1 MPYRNLAKRV
11 GDAVRLAEVVQILV
25 RHGFADIVRRL
36 GMHEGLPAKV
46 LRGLHLI
53 DEPIAA
59 PDTIG
64 ARLRAAMTELGPTY
78 IKFGQILSTRPD
90 IISPSI
96 CDELSR
102 LQDRVEPLPF
112 DQMRSVIEEDL
123 GGRVEERFAAF
134 DKEPVAAASLSQV
147 YRARTVDGRDVAVKV
162 QRPGI
167 RRVMESDL
175 SLLKTAA
182 EWASEHVSDFEW
194 MDPVGMVEEFERS
207 VTRELDFTIE
217 ARVIQR
223 FRKNYSGVTTV
234 FVPRV
239 EPDLS
244 GPRVLTMDWIDGA
257 RVDALDQYPARNC
270 SPRQVAINGCNALC
284 QQVFEHHLF
293 HADPHPGNILVTR
306 DNQIAFLDYGMA
318 GHLEPM
324 DVHAMADLL
333 RAVFE
338 ENSQR
343 CVQAL
348 LSFTTTGDADDLA
361 SLEHDVAQYIAFE
374 AQTVLGKADVGRAL
388 EQVTNLLRRHKLQL
402 SPRFSMLLKAMATIE
417 STARLLDQTLDFAQ
431 IIRPYVE
438 NIVVARFSPQHL
450 AHEGQQGLATL
461 LRVGREIPGDVQQLI
476 RTVRRGKLK
485 VQLDHDG
492 LDHLSN
498 VTDRATNRIAFSVIA
513 GSLIVGSSLL
523 IASDVGAKSIGYGG
537 FTIAGALG
545 IVLLISILRSK
556 NY

>member
-1 MPYRNLAKRV
+1 MPYRSLAKRV

-123 GGRVEERFAAF
+123 GGRVEVRFAAF
-134 DKEPVAAASLSQV
+134 DTEPVAAASLSQV
-147 YRARTVDGRDVAVKV
+147 YRARTLDGRDVAVKV
-162 QRPGI
+162 QRPGV
-167 RRVMESDL
+167 RQVMESDL

-194 MDPVGMVEEFERS
+194 MDPVGIIDEFERS
-207 VTRELDFTIE
+207 VARELDFTIE

-244 GPRVLTMDWIDGA
+244 GRRVLTMDWIDGA

-388 EQVTNLLRRHKLQL
+388 DQVTNLLRRHKLQL

-417 STARLLDQTLDFAQ
+417 STAHLLDPTLDFAQ

-438 NIVVARFSPQHL
+438 KIVVARFSPQQL

-545 IVLLISILRSK
+545 IALLISILRSK

>member
-1 MPYRNLAKRV
+1 MPYRSLAKRV

-123 GGRVEERFAAF
+123 GGRVEVRFAAF
-134 DKEPVAAASLSQV
+134 DTEPVAAASLSQV
-147 YRARTVDGRDVAVKV
+147 YRARTLDGRDVAVKV
-162 QRPGI
+162 QRPGV
-167 RRVMESDL
+167 RQVMESDL

-194 MDPVGMVEEFERS
+194 MDPVGIIEEFERS
-207 VTRELDFTIE
+207 VARELDFTIE

-244 GPRVLTMDWIDGA
+244 GRRVLTMDWIDGA

-417 STARLLDQTLDFAQ
+417 STAHLLDPTLDFAQ

-438 NIVVARFSPQHL
+438 NIVMARFSPQQL

-545 IVLLISILRSK
+545 IALLISILRSK